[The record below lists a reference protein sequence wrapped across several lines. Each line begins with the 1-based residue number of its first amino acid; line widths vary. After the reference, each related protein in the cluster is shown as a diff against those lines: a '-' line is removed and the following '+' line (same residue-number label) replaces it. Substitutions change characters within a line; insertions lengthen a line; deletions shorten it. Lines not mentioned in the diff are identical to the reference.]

1 MEERK
6 IQITT
11 REGETAS
18 GIPEPENINELLE
31 IKQMRDAAIASALAH
46 GAVWAEIQKINE
58 MSKEDLIAK
67 KQRTGKYAK

>member
-1 MEERK
+1 MEDPK

-11 REGETAS
+11 REGEIAK

-31 IKQMRDAAIASALAH
+31 TKQMRDAAIAHALAH
-46 GAVWAEIQKINE
+46 GATWEKIQKINE
-58 MSKEDLIAK
+58 MSKEELTAK